1 MKKQTRYLISLLLTL
16 ATLSLAACN
25 GQEPLVET
33 PPTDSAPLITDVPTE
48 IPAATDAPAGEGA
61 AVSFAQDILPILQE
75 NCPRCHGTSRQSA
88 DLKLN
93 THENLMLGSEDGA
106 VVIPGNSAESI
117 LLEMIRAGAMPKGG
131 TKLSDADIQ
140 LIADWIDAGA
150 PDN

>member
-1 MKKQTRYLISLLLTL
+1 MKKKTLYLIGLLLTL
-16 ATLSLAACN
+16 ATLSLAAC
-25 GQEPLVET
+25 GGRDPLVET
-33 PPTDSAPLITDVPTE
+33 PPTDSSPLVTDIPTE
-48 IPAATDAPAGEGA
+48 VPAATDAPAGDGV
-61 AVSFAQDILPILQE
+61 AVSFSQDILPILQE
-75 NCPRCHGTSRQSA
+75 NCTRCHGTSRQSA

-93 THENLMLGSEDGA
+93 TLENLMLGSEDGA

-117 LLEMIRAGAMPKGG
+117 LMEAIRSGAMPKGG